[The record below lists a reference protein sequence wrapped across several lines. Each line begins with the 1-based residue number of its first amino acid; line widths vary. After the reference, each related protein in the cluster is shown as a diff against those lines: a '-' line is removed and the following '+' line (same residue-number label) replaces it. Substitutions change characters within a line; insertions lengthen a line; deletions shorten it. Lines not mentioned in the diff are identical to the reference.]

1 MKKQI
6 ENAIELIKKQKF
18 DGCITGS
25 CLLDYFEG
33 QDIDIF
39 CYNENSF
46 TKIINFFHYN
56 PLFLILDKLEQYK
69 FDEYIDKGKS
79 SLDRLNLISIK
90 FKYNLCI
97 DINVIYKKYQKDV
110 FGVISNFDFDIV
122 ACGYDIQTGKTLS
135 LRETT
140 GKECTW
146 NKWNPF
152 YSNLDVWNVRRLL
165 RQFDRVIKYTN
176 RGYNMASVVDKY
188 IEMTESII
196 EMDNIYKTERGNKYY
211 NDTKEQ
217 FKILLKILQ
226 VWKKDQTISD
236 KELEILRGLI

>member
-1 MKKQI
+1 MKEQI

-152 YSNLDVWNVRRLL
+152 YSNLDAWNVRRLL
-165 RQFDRVIKYTN
+165 RQFDRVIKYNN
-176 RGYNMASVVDKY
+176 RGYNMTSVVDKY

-217 FKILLKILQ
+217 FEILLKILQ
-226 VWKKDQTISD
+226 AWKKDQTISEE
-236 KELEILRGLI
+236 ELQIIRGLI